1 VASQKRRFYT
11 DESREASGSADVF
24 DRGRL
29 ALAGCGGGRECGA
42 LPLLKWITCVALGKV
57 EQLRETTEDR
67 KHRRE
72 ARREEKRRQKI
83 REKRRQKR
91 RQKRREKRSE
101 KREEKRREA
110 ACSGGLEPQVDE
122 FFALHMKVCPERVLA
137 KLDTISLAT

>member
-29 ALAGCGGGRECGA
+29 ALAGCGGGSRECGA
-42 LPLLKWITCVALGKV
+42 LPLLKWIACVALGKV

-72 ARREEKRRQKI
+72 ARREEKRRQK
-83 REKRRQKR
+83 
-91 RQKRREKRSE
+91 RREKRSE
-101 KREEKRREA
+101 TREEKRREA